1 MAGVGD
7 AAAWVALRVAPK
19 IGDVVGRRLS
29 EQLGGPAAVLAASE
43 AALLAA
49 GCPPVAARRFDGAAA
64 LAEAHRE
71 IARVRDVGARV
82 VSLDDDEYPPLLREL
97 HDAPLVLI
105 ARGLPLAPGPAVAI
119 VGARAATAYGLAVAR
134 ALAEELT
141 HAGLTIVSG
150 LARGIDGA
158 AHEGALTARGR
169 TVAVLGSGIDVIYPP
184 EHAELAAGVIAAG
197 TLLSERPV
205 GAVPM
210 PAHFPARNR
219 ILAGMTQ
226 GTVVIEA
233 AERSGSLITA
243 RLANEAGRE
252 VFAVPGRVD
261 SPLSAGA
268 HLLIRQ
274 GATLVRDVDDVLE
287 QLTPALRAR
296 AETSGGSAV
305 IAPRTGDD
313 DEPLASLVD
322 LLAGGVASLDEL
334 IRLSSRPSGEI
345 VATLLD
351 LELRGVVRQLAGRR
365 FQLTGR
371 FAGVGGLQ

>member
-7 AAAWVALRVAPK
+7 AAAWMALRMTSR

-29 EQLGGPAAVLAASE
+29 ERLGGPAAVLAASE
-43 AALLAA
+43 ETLVAA
-49 GCPPVAARRFDGAAA
+49 GCPPMAAHRFDGVAA
-64 LAEAHRE
+64 LAEAHGE
-71 IARVRDVGARV
+71 IARAHDVGARV
-82 VSLDDDEYPPLLREL
+82 IGLDDAEYPPMLREL

-105 ARGLPLAPGPAVAI
+105 AKGLPLAPGPAVAI
-119 VGARAATAYGLAVAR
+119 VGARGATPYGLAIAR
-134 ALAEELT
+134 ALAEALT

-158 AHEGALTARGR
+158 AHEGALAARGR
-169 TVAVLGSGIDVIYPP
+169 TVAVLGSGIDLIYPP
-184 EHAELAAGVIAAG
+184 EHAELAAGVVAEG

-205 GAVPM
+205 GAAPM
-210 PAHFPARNR
+210 PKHFPARNR

-252 VFAVPGRVD
+252 VFAVPGRID

-274 GATLVRDVDDVLE
+274 GATLVRDVEDVLE

-296 AETSGGSAV
+296 AEMAPPGSPE
-305 IAPRTGDD
+305 IASTAGA
-313 DEPLASLVD
+313 DEPLAGLVE
-322 LLAGGVASLDEL
+322 LLAAGVASVDEL
-334 IRLSSRPSGEI
+334 IRLSGRPSGEI
-345 VATLLD
+345 VASLLD
-351 LELRGVVRQLAGRR
+351 LELRGVVRQLAGRQ

>member
-1 MAGVGD
+1 MVGVGD
-7 AAAWVALRVAPK
+7 AAAWMALRMAPK
-19 IGDVVGRRLS
+19 IGDVIGRRLS
-29 EQLGGPAAVLAASE
+29 EQLGGPAAVLTATE
-43 AALLAA
+43 ATLVAA
-49 GCPPVAARRFDGAAA
+49 GCRPAVARRFDGATA
-64 LAEAHRE
+64 LAEADRE
-71 IARVRDVGARV
+71 IARARDVGARV
-82 VSLDDDEYPPLLREL
+82 IGLDDPEYPPLLREL
-97 HDAPLVLI
+97 HDAPLALI
-105 ARGLPLAPGPAVAI
+105 AKGLPLARGPAVAI
-119 VGARAATAYGLAVAR
+119 VGARGATPYGLGIAR
-134 ALAEELT
+134 ALAEALT
-141 HAGLTIVSG
+141 QAGLAIVSG

-158 AHEGALTARGR
+158 AHEGALAARGR

-184 EHAELAAGVIAAG
+184 EHAELAAGVIAGG

-205 GAVPM
+205 GTAPLA
-210 PAHFPARNR
+210 AHFPARNR

-252 VFAVPGRVD
+252 VFAVPGRID

-296 AETSGGSAV
+296 AEA
-305 IAPRTGDD
+305 APVGEPVPGDRD
-313 DEPLASLVD
+313 SVLE
-322 LLAGGVASLDEL
+322 LLESGVASVDEI
-334 IRLSSRPSGEI
+334 IRMSGRPSGEI
-345 VATLLD
+345 VAVLLD
-351 LELRGVVRQLAGRR
+351 LELRGVVRQLAGRQ